1 MNNNQYT
8 NQLSTIDK
16 HFKHYQPPPKY
27 EPFIPEILDKIHQ
40 VVMSAL
46 THHQK
51 VLFVRADLR
60 FPACTFNNSVSDSDM
75 PRYNVKHDLAVISR
89 FQDALRSRIQNYVRR
104 YSKSLTV
111 THSLWVR
118 EVSNQYGRHYHV
130 LIAVNGNT
138 FFGLGGMGKEGNL
151 QHMIKQS
158 WNSAMGIG
166 LEGPYTVHFSNHH
179 YIDLAMNE
187 DELILKLQDA
197 YQHFSYLAKVETKP
211 LGDGHR
217 VFGCSNLNHA
227 YWSIMTQQIKRKGA

>member
-1 MNNNQYT
+1 MSKHQYT
-8 NQLSTIDK
+8 NQLSTIDN
-16 HFKHYQPPPKY
+16 HFRHYQPPPKY
-27 EPFIPEILDKIHQ
+27 GPFIPEILDKIHQ
-40 VVMSAL
+40 VVMCAL

-60 FPACTFNNSVSDSDM
+60 FPASTFPKTPCESDM
-75 PRYNVKHDLAVISR
+75 PSSNVKVDHDVISR
-89 FQDALRSRIQNYVRR
+89 FQDALRNRIQSYVSR

-111 THSLWVR
+111 SLSLWVR

-166 LEGPYTVHFSNHH
+166 LEGPYFVHFANSH
-179 YIDLAMNE
+179 YIDLAMHAE
-187 DELILKLQDA
+187 TLSYKLRDA
-197 YQHFSYLAKVETKP
+197 YEHFSYLAKVETKP
-211 LGDGHR
+211 LRDGNR